1 MIRLCGAG
9 LVVLS
14 ALLLAGVSGSAPMDA
29 GDIDTTF
36 GDNGAV
42 LASISTS
49 SAEAHAVAVQ
59 PDDKIVLP
67 RLRHS
72 RPSRLRFPLSPFT
85 SHRRDPKVRSET
97 WTSSPFA

>member
-1 MIRLCGAG
+1 MIRLWGAG

-14 ALLLAGVSGSAPMDA
+14 ALFLAGVSGSAPMDA

-42 LASISTS
+42 LASISTYG
-49 SAEAHAVAVQ
+49 AEAHAVVVQ
-59 PDDKIVLP
+59 PDDKIVLAGWTQP
-67 RLRHS
+67 PPPPPL
-72 RPSRLRFPLSPFT
+72 PPLSLT
-85 SHRRDPKVRSET
+85 SHRRDPRVRSET